1 MVQKHDQK
9 KKRVKKQ
16 PEEKKE
22 EAKQVVTQQQDVQ
35 QDQSK
40 KVSRKRKRPAEEAQG
55 KDIDIPSQSAD
66 SEDEEVLI
74 RTGNIP
80 DNWYDDYAEGENLV
94 GYDVKGERVDKAKE
108 LMRDELDEF
117 LRRQND
123 PNWWRELN
131 DKLNNKN
138 VKLSKEDVELIERIR
153 SGRYPYAIDDEETD
167 LYTPVVTRS
176 PDYIHALSEYN
187 PKRRYVRSL
196 SERKLVNR
204 YLQAI
209 RRGWLKVRTR
219 REILKEYKQKFNK
232 VWDIWKDESI
242 TAYRPRR
249 LPKQIDAPKKDPAT
263 HAESYNPP
271 KEYLLSEQELEEQME
286 LEPEERMYNFTP
298 QAFES
303 LRKVPLYQN
312 LIKETFE
319 RCLDLYI
326 CPRVQRKKINIA
338 ASQLIPDMPNPSEL
352 KPFPSKIAVEY
363 KGHGESKSGASQ
375 CLREGN
381 TSRQETKTARSSS
394 GTCKPEGSDTST
406 SLKE

>member
-1 MVQKHDQK
+1 M
-9 KKRVKKQ
+9 
-16 PEEKKE
+16 KE
-22 EAKQVVTQQQDVQ
+22 ND
-35 QDQSK
+35 
-40 KVSRKRKRPAEEAQG
+40 
-55 KDIDIPSQSAD
+55 SAD
-66 SEDEEVLI
+66 SDDEEVLI

-94 GYDVKGERVDKAKE
+94 GYSVKGERITKAKE

-138 VKLSKEDVELIERIR
+138 VKLSKADIELIERIR
-153 SGRYPYAIDDEETD
+153 SGRYPYAEDDENNELFVPPIDDSNPD
-167 LYTPVVTRS
+167 LQF
-176 PDYIHALSEYN
+176 AMSEYN
-187 PKRRYVRSL
+187 PKRRYIRSL
-196 SERKLVNR
+196 HERKMVNR
-204 YLQAI
+204 YLLAI
-209 RRGWLKVRTR
+209 RKGWLKFKTKQ
-219 REILKEYKQKFNK
+219 EILKEYRERYNK

-242 TAYRPRR
+242 VAFRPKR
-249 LPKQIDAPKKDPAT
+249 LPKQIDAPKKNPPT

-271 KEYLLSEQELEEQME
+271 KEYLLTEKEKQEQLE
-286 LEPEERMYNFTP
+286 LEPEERMYNFEP
-298 QAFES
+298 QAFDC

-352 KPFPSKIAVEY
+352 KPFPTKIAVEF
-363 KGHGESKSGASQ
+363 KGHNDSKVRSVSVSPCGKYVASGDEAGNVFLWDAQ
-375 CLREGN
+375 TGRIRQKYKFEGII
-381 TSRQETKTARSSS
+381 
-394 GTCKPEGSDTST
+394 D
-406 SLKE
+406 